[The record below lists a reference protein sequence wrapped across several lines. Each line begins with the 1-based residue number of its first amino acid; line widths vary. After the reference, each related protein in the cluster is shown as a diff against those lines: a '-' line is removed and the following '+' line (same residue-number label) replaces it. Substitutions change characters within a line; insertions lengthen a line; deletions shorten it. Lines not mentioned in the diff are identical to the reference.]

1 MKKLKLFNLV
11 LVVAT
16 ALSLYAQATLKPM
29 PSTAFTCPSICP
41 HLLCGNG
48 NMLSVAMDN
57 ACALKIRFTR
67 TWFTRT

>member
-48 NMLSVAMDN
+48 EHAFCRNGQCV
-57 ACALKIRFTR
+57 CP
-67 TWFTRT
+67 

>member
-1 MKKLKLFNLV
+1 MKKLKLFNLA

-16 ALSLYAQATLKPM
+16 ALSLYASAYATLKPM

-48 NMLSVAMDN
+48 EHAFCKNGQCV
-57 ACALKIRFTR
+57 CP
-67 TWFTRT
+67 

>member
-1 MKKLKLFNLV
+1 MKKLKLLNLV

-29 PSTAFTCPSICP
+29 PSASFTCPSICP

-48 NMLSVAMDN
+48 EHAFCRNGQCV
-57 ACALKIRFTR
+57 CP
-67 TWFTRT
+67 

>member
-1 MKKLKLFNLV
+1 MKKLTLFKLA

-16 ALSLYAQATLKPM
+16 ALSVYAEATLKPM

-48 NMLSVAMDN
+48 EHAFRKNGQCV
-57 ACALKIRFTR
+57 CP
-67 TWFTRT
+67 